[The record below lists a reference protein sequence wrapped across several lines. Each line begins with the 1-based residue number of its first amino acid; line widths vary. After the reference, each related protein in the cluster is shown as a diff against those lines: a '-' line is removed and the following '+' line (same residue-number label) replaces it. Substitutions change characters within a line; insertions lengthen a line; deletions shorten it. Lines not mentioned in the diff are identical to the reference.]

1 MSVYQY
7 VADNDPRGAEMIIN
21 SFGYEVTD
29 RTNLGQSLTELVSQ
43 IGEPALKKVME
54 NHPDKEIILEMF
66 GNESNDKKSCG
77 CKSCT
82 SNHEKYLNATGDT
95 TNNPPTKSQD
105 VIANQT
111 NVILLVSAL
120 FISVALIYKN
130 K

>member
-43 IGEPALKKVME
+43 VGEPALKKVME
-54 NHPDKEIILEMF
+54 HHPDKDLILEIF
-66 GNESNDKKSCG
+66 AEKPSSCG
-77 CKSCT
+77 CGCNKGKQ
-82 SNHEKYLNATGDT
+82 EKFLNIEGAEVAKEKESS
-95 TNNPPTKSQD
+95 TNM
-105 VIANQT
+105 IAQQT
-111 NVILLVSAL
+111 NVMILVSAL
-120 FISVALIYKN
+120 FIFTALMIK